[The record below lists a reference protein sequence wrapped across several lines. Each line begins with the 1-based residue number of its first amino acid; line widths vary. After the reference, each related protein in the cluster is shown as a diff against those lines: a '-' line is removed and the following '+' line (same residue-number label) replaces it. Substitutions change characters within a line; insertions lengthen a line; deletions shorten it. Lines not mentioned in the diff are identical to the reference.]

1 MPKRAGIVLVVLGA
15 VLMLSALL
23 LFLYN
28 RQESEQAGEYAGD
41 ALAVMES
48 LLALEEAG
56 ASHGQGGPDNSGV
69 LWDDPLAETI
79 LSGLNRGDGE
89 EETDPVWDSDE
100 MRVVT
105 ITGYGYIGWLEIPAI
120 GSRLPIMDQWDAV
133 RLKISPCRQ
142 VGSVYTDDLVVA
154 GHNYD
159 TFYARLGELR
169 PGDEV
174 IFMDMN
180 GWIHEYQVTRMATLI
195 PEAVDEVL
203 HSGHDLVIYTC
214 TVTAE
219 ERIVAFCDRVD
230 DSVESAEAGSV
241 DKNAQANGGGEN
253 E

>member
-48 LLALEEAG
+48 LLAQEGAG
-56 ASHGQGGPDNSGV
+56 DSREDVQ
-69 LWDDPLAETI
+69 WDDPLAETI

-89 EETDPVWDSDE
+89 EETDPAWDSDE

-180 GWIHEYQVTRMATLI
+180 GWVHEYQVTRMATLI

-203 HSGHDLVIYTC
+203 HSDHDLVIYTC

-219 ERIVAFCDRVD
+219 ERIVAFCDRVQ
-230 DSVESAEAGSV
+230 EV
-241 DKNAQANGGGEN
+241 DGYEQ
-253 E
+253 